1 MATDSYARQLA
12 IAALSTGSNIKTTM
26 EQQDIFTLRFPEYL
40 SSITS
45 DKTYTPSS
53 NVKGIVEF
61 KERLNKVT
69 SSNSYNAFLILQF
82 KDQTITCY
90 AQSKS
95 GTTITFKTFN
105 APSLRYDVL
114 CSTDSGYITIRPTTG
129 GINDSFITRAN
140 ATEMINTKLDEVLGD
155 IDTILT
161 EITEGSIDADS
172 KEY

>member
-26 EQQDIFTLRFPEYL
+26 EQQDIFTLRFPDYL

-45 DKTYTPSS
+45 DKLYTTSS
-53 NVKGIVEF
+53 KVEGIAEF
-61 KERLNKVT
+61 KERMSKIT
-69 SSNSYNAFLILQF
+69 SSNTYNVFLILQF
-82 KDQTITCY
+82 RDQTVACY
-90 AQSKS
+90 TQSKS

-105 APSLRYDVL
+105 APSLRYDML
-114 CSTDSGYITIRPTTG
+114 YSTDSGYITIRPTAG
-129 GINDSFITRAN
+129 GINDSFITRTN

-161 EITEGSIDADS
+161 EITEGSIDVDS